1 MRNQPAMTMR
11 FLHTMLRVGELERS
25 IAFYTELLG
34 MRLLR
39 RADNTQYRYTLA
51 FVGYGEESDTAV
63 LELTHNW
70 DTDHY
75 ELGTA
80 FGHLAVSCEDIV
92 ATCETIRAKGGKVVR
107 EPGPV
112 KGGSSMIAFV
122 EDPDGYRI
130 ELIERRAAAASVSPT
145 DPATSPADPAAA

>member
-1 MRNQPAMTMR
+1 MTMR